1 MEETIITS
9 NYINPYNSLNRE
21 ITLNDVQCI
30 LKKYGVS
37 YEIFNFNLYKR
48 AFIHSSYTKK
58 EQEDPYESYITQKV
72 KCAQLM
78 FTYDQHRKKMAEVK
92 NIIIKT
98 KENLKELDEQ
108 YPEFKDKYFEKYMEA
123 RRQAGLKDD
132 ENSQDNFIRFMVEDL
147 EL

>member
-1 MEETIITS
+1 
-9 NYINPYNSLNRE
+9 
-21 ITLNDVQCI
+21 
-30 LKKYGVS
+30 
-37 YEIFNFNLYKR
+37 
-48 AFIHSSYTKK
+48 
-58 EQEDPYESYITQKV
+58 
-72 KCAQLM
+72 
-78 FTYDQHRKKMAEVK
+78 MAEVK